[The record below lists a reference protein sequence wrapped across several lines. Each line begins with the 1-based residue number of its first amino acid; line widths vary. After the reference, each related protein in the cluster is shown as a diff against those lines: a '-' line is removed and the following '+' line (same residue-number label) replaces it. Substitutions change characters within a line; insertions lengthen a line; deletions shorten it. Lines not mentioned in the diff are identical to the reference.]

1 MKMRIFTYILI
12 CFVALTMTSS
22 CSKEQESPAAD
33 KFYQALD
40 LQEDERYKDALRL
53 YHKAVQ
59 IDPNYEEAYIQIA
72 SIYDDHLEDKD
83 RAVEWYQKYLDISQ
97 NEKQKQLVK
106 KWLDDAKTSA
116 LEISSGA
123 KGDLAKLSPQVR
135 ALIKKYVS
143 LERAK
148 IKQEFKAKEKSL
160 SGKHKNKSE
169 DFKEE
174 LAEIKA
180 ENIELKDK
188 LENITID
195 LNAAQKNSARDNI
208 RNKLAGLL
216 SSVKKSKKSDKLKD
230 KVSTQ
235 EFIDLKTQLEGL
247 KVQLNQERAKGY
259 HNDKQVLS
267 LKDDIRKLKQL
278 QKTSNKTKAYQK
290 QIEELLS
297 QKSILNDKVKLLE
310 DAAEMDRQSKSASS
324 VQNKNDEIRSLQNRI
339 AVMKEENT
347 KVLADKHRVE
357 QSLAQL
363 QERLD
368 ELAAGSSDTD
378 LTHKTLD
385 ENKKLRLQIAKIT
398 TKFNE
403 ISVKHNSAEQ
413 IVQELQSKINGLK
426 DLPQASHSSSAN
438 DNFKDLSEEITTMQK
453 TIMQQKAIIDNKNAQ
468 LSEVIRRN
476 LKIEESLENK
486 QNDNK
491 YVQELN
497 ALLVE
502 KNKQIQE
509 LTDKSGK
516 IPVDLELS
524 TDDSKQL
531 QILSEQVTDLRA
543 QLFKKNKTIENLKSQ
558 VRQ

>member
-1 MKMRIFTYILI
+1 
-12 CFVALTMTSS
+12 
-22 CSKEQESPAAD
+22 
-33 KFYQALD
+33 
-40 LQEDERYKDALRL
+40 
-53 YHKAVQ
+53 
-59 IDPNYEEAYIQIA
+59 
-72 SIYDDHLEDKD
+72 
-83 RAVEWYQKYLDISQ
+83 
-97 NEKQKQLVK
+97 
-106 KWLDDAKTSA
+106 
-116 LEISSGA
+116 
-123 KGDLAKLSPQVR
+123 
-135 ALIKKYVS
+135 
-143 LERAK
+143 
-148 IKQEFKAKEKSL
+148 
-160 SGKHKNKSE
+160 
-169 DFKEE
+169 
-174 LAEIKA
+174 
-180 ENIELKDK
+180 
-188 LENITID
+188 
-195 LNAAQKNSARDNI
+195 
-208 RNKLAGLL
+208 
-216 SSVKKSKKSDKLKD
+216 
-230 KVSTQ
+230 
-235 EFIDLKTQLEGL
+235 
-247 KVQLNQERAKGY
+247 LNQERAKGY

-347 KVLADKHRVE
+347 KVLADKHQVE